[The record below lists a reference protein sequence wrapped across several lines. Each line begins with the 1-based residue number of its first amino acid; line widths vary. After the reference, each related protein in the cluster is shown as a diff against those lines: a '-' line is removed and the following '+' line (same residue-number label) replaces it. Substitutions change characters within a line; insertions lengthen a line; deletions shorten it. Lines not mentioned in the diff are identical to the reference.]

1 MGGSHLPPTRSCALE
16 DWKGFVGDDGDVA
29 GGTLQG
35 FLLVPRSAAGVG
47 AEEEGVEVAE
57 EEGVVEEAVEQAV
70 GTMEATMTEAE
81 EDGQRKV
88 GKGVGED

>member
-1 MGGSHLPPTRSCALE
+1 MGGSHLPPTHSCALE
-16 DWKGFVGDDGDVA
+16 DWKGVGDDGDVA
-29 GGTLQG
+29 GGTLRG
-35 FLLVPRSAAGVG
+35 FLLVPPSAAGVG
-47 AEEEGVEVAE
+47 AEEEAVEGAE

-88 GKGVGED
+88 GEGAGED